1 MFGAYNSAPA
11 ENNEGWGVDPSM
23 YTTTLDVN
31 QLTAEQ
37 LRRADEIA
45 KQILDERAGRHV
57 PHETHPAPAPA
68 LPRAMAPDVMQISS
82 AEEAM
87 RLLGQRKGGGRG
99 GNAQPQRQ
107 PMRAPN
113 QPQPISRAP
122 QRRAMGGRAP
132 QRQPAPIGRQQQR
145 QPIGQPRRPQRV
157 GGPIGRPGNSSA
169 PIGSRAPAPA
179 PLAANIR
186 RGEEAAYA
194 HLKKELLRIRMLL
207 KNFGEP
213 NNAQKGQFLRSLTKG
228 LVACLKQPPPDVRA
242 TIGDYFRR
250 TGWEIRLNKAVP
262 GASPPA
268 GEHMETL
275 LRFSVTF
282 FGKRVGKPTATEI
295 IAASQP
301 VAQRVQRQQPRGQY
315 NQPQRHHR
323 PQHQPSKPRGN
334 NRQQNQRQWKHQQQ
348 HRGGRN
354 QNNHTLNQPRR
365 R

>member
-1 MFGAYNSAPA
+1 
-11 ENNEGWGVDPSM
+11 M
-23 YTTTLDVN
+23 YTTKLDVN
-31 QLTAEQ
+31 TLTAEQ
-37 LRRADEIA
+37 LKRADEIA
-45 KQILDERAGRHV
+45 KQILNERSGRHV
-57 PHETHPAPAPA
+57 PHETHQPRQAPA

-82 AEEAM
+82 AEDAM
-87 RLLGQRKGGGRG
+87 RLLGQRNAGGRG
-99 GNAQPQRQ
+99 GNTQRHQ
-107 PMRAPN
+107 
-113 QPQPISRAP
+113 QQPISRAP

-145 QPIGQPRRPQRV
+145 QPIGQPRRQQRV
-157 GGPIGRPGNSSA
+157 GRPVGRPAAA

-179 PLAANIR
+179 PMSATVR
-186 RGEEAAYA
+186 RGEEAAYE

-207 KNFGEP
+207 TNFGEP

-228 LVACLKQPPPDVRA
+228 LVACLKQPPPVVRT

-262 GASPPA
+262 GAGPPA

-282 FGKRVGKPTATEI
+282 FGKRLGKPDATQI
-295 IAASQP
+295 IAANQP
-301 VAQRVQRQQPRGQY
+301 SAQRVQRQQPRGQY

-334 NRQQNQRQWKHQQQ
+334 NRQQQHQRQWKQQ
-348 HRGGRN
+348 HRGGGRTQHN
-354 QNNHTLNQPRR
+354 QHLNQPRR